1 MEVNKEEALRCLHIA
16 QKHRNGSNLPSALKF
31 ARKSV
36 SLYSTPEGV
45 AMVTVIERE
54 IESGG
59 SSSTAA
65 STSPPTPNGGGNGST
80 AKATGVEEHI
90 TSARA
95 RPGHADKQPEP
106 SKKREYTAKQME
118 VVKRVKACK
127 HHEYYEILAVERK
140 CTENDVK
147 KAYKKL
153 ALALHPDK
161 NGAPGADEAFKMVSK
176 AFQVLSD
183 DNLRAAFDA
192 NPHSDPTQRGG
203 GMPSRSPGFAH
214 PGFSSAGGFGGQDI
228 DPAELFNMFFGG
240 GGMNN
245 GFGGA
250 NVFTFGGPAGFQ
262 ARYAG
267 PRRRGPQTP
276 DEGASPAMA
285 LLPMIILF
293 AFALITL
300 LPSLFSGTADPDPK
314 WSFERSDELSMQRNT
329 WQRGIPYWVNQPEW
343 ESSAIWQHV
352 PENRRGEG
360 AASYSSKVR
369 QFERGVENVYIRRL
383 QNECEYYNA
392 RKQQQIND
400 AAGFFG
406 IGADYDKINQ
416 LRAEKSPSCEQLR
429 SWGLSQASNH
439 Y

>member
-127 HHEYYEILAVERK
+127 HHEYYEILAGMSRRLLIRNPGKELEAHPSREKMHRERREEGIQK
-140 CTENDVK
+140 GEPVHHTFIWYCLTQQ
-147 KAYKKL
+147 L

-161 NGAPGADEAFKMVSK
+161 KSVHPRA
-176 AFQVLSD
+176 VLSD
-183 DNLRAAFDA
+183 TKPQRRA
-192 NPHSDPTQRGG
+192 G
-203 GMPSRSPGFAH
+203 SRR
-214 PGFSSAGGFGGQDI
+214 
-228 DPAELFNMFFGG
+228 
-240 GGMNN
+240 
-245 GFGGA
+245 
-250 NVFTFGGPAGFQ
+250 GFQ
-262 ARYAG
+262 
-267 PRRRGPQTP
+267 
-276 DEGASPAMA
+276 
-285 LLPMIILF
+285 
-293 AFALITL
+293 
-300 LPSLFSGTADPDPK
+300 K
-314 WSFERSDELSMQRNT
+314 
-329 WQRGIPYWVNQPEW
+329 
-343 ESSAIWQHV
+343 
-352 PENRRGEG
+352 
-360 AASYSSKVR
+360 
-369 QFERGVENVYIRRL
+369 
-383 QNECEYYNA
+383 
-392 RKQQQIND
+392 
-400 AAGFFG
+400 
-406 IGADYDKINQ
+406 
-416 LRAEKSPSCEQLR
+416 
-429 SWGLSQASNH
+429 
-439 Y
+439 